1 MEIISGENKNWTRI
15 SDRNR
20 MYMMVVDPHTLFAYW
35 EISETTKHL
44 FGDHF
49 ECQWEKLPLYL
60 ILRDVTERIDNGMN
74 APTVRQY
81 RIVTAHDHWYFRS
94 LAPQRH
100 YVLDLATTTF
110 TGQFFLLLRSN
121 VVETPPLPSG
131 TMRTPNFEWEFHA
144 LTEASLSSN
153 DTNHAVTGP
162 TSSEDYQKS
171 GDEPLAV
178 ASPLQLLP
186 YHSEFDG
193 YSIID
198 RRAKA

>member
-15 SDRNR
+15 SHRNR

-35 EISETTKHL
+35 EVSETTKHL
-44 FGDHF
+44 FSDHF
-49 ECQWEKLPLYL
+49 ECQWEDLPLYL
-60 ILRDVTERIDNGMN
+60 ILRDVTDRIDDGMN
-74 APTVRQY
+74 APTVRQD
-81 RIVTAHDHWYFRS
+81 RIAAAHDHWYFRG
-94 LAPQRH
+94 LAPHRH

-110 TGQFFLLLRSN
+110 AGQFFLLFRSN

-131 TMRTPNFEWEFHA
+131 TMRTPNFEWEFPA
-144 LTEASLSSN
+144 STEASLSFN

-162 TSSEDYQKS
+162 TTSEDYAKS
-171 GDEPLAV
+171 YDGCLTV
-178 ASPLQLLP
+178 MSPLHLIP

-193 YSIID
+193 YSVME